1 MVSPCHERL
10 LYLPGQI
17 EGRNLPI
24 FYNSEHKDIL
34 TDCREFVKP
43 KASVSGVEECRESR
57 SLHQRVSRPTH
68 TIHNETGRPK
78 QSSYINCQP
87 LYSSEVQSSY
97 IPSYYDPYVQISD
110 NNEMGDRQYVG
121 HRPRYGYASVP
132 SPFYDD
138 MVRSDPQRVT
148 LM

>member
-1 MVSPCHERL
+1 MAIQLRMRTKLPVVRNFAIHNVKQKLYPKLHYTRL
-10 LYLPGQI
+10 APDLPPETKYSVNMPGQI

-43 KASVSGVEECRESR
+43 KASLSGVEECRESR

-97 IPSYYDPYVQISD
+97 IPSYQI
-110 NNEMGDRQYVG
+110 QIQILY
-121 HRPRYGYASVP
+121 
-132 SPFYDD
+132 
-138 MVRSDPQRVT
+138 
-148 LM
+148 